1 MQIAHCSDVVGLRSN
16 DRKSTIDY
24 PDYNKARLCM
34 VIHNAHA
41 VPYSRLIRLKHLA
54 SFIKAFSGVDTKTT
68 DNIIIVL

>member
-41 VPYSRLIRLKHLA
+41 VLSANPVEAPGFVYQSVFR
-54 SFIKAFSGVDTKTT
+54 SGYQ
-68 DNIIIVL
+68 NH